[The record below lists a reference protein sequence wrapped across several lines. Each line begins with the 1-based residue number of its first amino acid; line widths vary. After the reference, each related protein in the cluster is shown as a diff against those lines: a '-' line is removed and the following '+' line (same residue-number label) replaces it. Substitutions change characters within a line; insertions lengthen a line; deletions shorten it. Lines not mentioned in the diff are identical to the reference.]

1 MTQTSFRAAR
11 RTDVPAIVALLAD
24 DELGATREIV
34 GEGTDAAY
42 WAAFEA
48 IDADPR
54 NVLVVADEGGEVVGT
69 LQLTFIPSLTRG
81 GAERAEIEGVRVRA
95 DRRGDGLGQLLIG
108 WAVEQARDRGCGL
121 VQLTTDKQRTA
132 AHRFYARLG
141 FRASHEG
148 LKLSL

>member
-1 MTQTSFRAAR
+1 MTEISFRAAR

-34 GEGTDAAY
+34 GEDTDAAY

-54 NVLVVADEGGEVVGT
+54 NVLVVAEQGGEVVAT

-95 DRRGDGLGQLLIG
+95 DRRGTGVGRLLVG
-108 WAVEQARDRGCGL
+108 WAVEQARERGCGL
-121 VQLTTDKQRTA
+121 VQLTTDKRRTA
-132 AHRFYARLG
+132 AHRFYAGLG